1 MDADRER
8 ELTEKI
14 QFLKDRVRESSAM
27 IKLLS
32 KGKHPKQLATV
43 DAILSQNTDALK

>member
-1 MDADRER
+1 MDAGRER
-8 ELTEKI
+8 ELEAKI
-14 QFLKDRVRESSAM
+14 VLLKERVRESSAM

-32 KGKHPKQLATV
+32 KGKHPKQLAAV